1 MLITTV
7 DSIKLYLYPRD
18 HNPPHIHA
26 IYAEYEALID
36 LRTLAVLVGD
46 LPSKQLKRVR
56 IWLEGKQEMLIEEFV
71 RLQKIR

>member
-18 HNPPHIHA
+18 HNPPHFQA

-36 LRTLAVLVGD
+36 IRTLEVLRGE
-46 LPSKQLKRVR
+46 LPNKQLKRVLV
-56 IWLEGKQEMLIEEFV
+56 WAEGKQDLLLNEFT
-71 RLQKIR
+71 RLQKRA